1 MSAEESITQQIFSDP
16 ELFDEVNELVRD
28 ILGYR
33 KNVMRVW
40 LNKPQIDSLR
50 SVFPNLPPSV
60 TIARETI
67 LSKLDTLPLCQSS
80 DPETAIDRLKN
91 FLRMTQKHHSTA
103 WVAVDEKKSENLKDD
118 EIKRL
123 LELFIKNYKP
133 PQQEG
138 Q

>member
-16 ELFDEVNELVRD
+16 DLFDEVNELVRD

-40 LNKPQIDSLR
+40 LNKRQIDSLR
-50 SVFPNLPPSV
+50 PVFPNLPPSI
-60 TIARETI
+60 TLARETI

-80 DPETAIDRLKN
+80 DPETAIDRLKDV
-91 FLRMTQKHHSTA
+91 LRMTQKNNPTA
-103 WVAVDEKKSENLKDD
+103 WVAVDEKKPESKDD

-123 LELFIKNYKP
+123 LQLFLKNYNP
-133 PQQEG
+133 PQREG